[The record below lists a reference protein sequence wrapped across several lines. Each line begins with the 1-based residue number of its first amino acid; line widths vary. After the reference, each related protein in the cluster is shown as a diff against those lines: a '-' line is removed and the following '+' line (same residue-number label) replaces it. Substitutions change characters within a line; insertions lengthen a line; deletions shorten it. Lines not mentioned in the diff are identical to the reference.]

1 MWKKG
6 TKIYSVLHNKCP
18 RCQEGDFFV
27 KSAGFRFKD
36 NLKMHQKCSHCGL
49 KYMLEPS
56 FFYGAMYVSYG
67 ITVAMAVAVFVTSQL
82 LGLGLLSSLI
92 GIFVVLVLA
101 NPFIMRVSRIL
112 YINLFIKYK
121 PEAEAVD

>member
-1 MWKKG
+1 
-6 TKIYSVLHNKCP
+6 
-18 RCQEGDFFV
+18 
-27 KSAGFRFKD
+27 
-36 NLKMHQKCSHCGL
+36 MHQKCSHCGL

-67 ITVAMAVAVFVTSQL
+67 ITVAMAVAVFVASHL

-92 GIFVVLVLA
+92 GIFVVLVVA

>member
-1 MWKKG
+1 
-6 TKIYSVLHNKCP
+6 
-18 RCQEGDFFV
+18 
-27 KSAGFRFKD
+27 
-36 NLKMHQKCSHCGL
+36 
-49 KYMLEPS
+49 MLEPS

-67 ITVAMAVAVFVTSQL
+67 ITVAMAVAVFVTTQL

-92 GIFVVLVLA
+92 GIFIVLVLA